1 MIQAR
6 ARGSQDVPIPLP
18 CRVLFQRQC
27 SLPLGGV
34 PCWMVDL
41 GIVSRICHASSIN
54 KMLLSTNSECHNQHA
69 RPRKHQQHTS
79 AFCSVSA
86 SFLHALTYD
95 PRRIAFATDGN
106 MLDGRMICATSR
118 LEQISSLHLPMIVLR
133 RRLSTSINDCRLRA
147 LFGE

>member
-1 MIQAR
+1 M
-6 ARGSQDVPIPLP
+6 D
-18 CRVLFQRQC
+18 RVDIC
-27 SLPLGGV
+27 
-34 PCWMVDL
+34 
-41 GIVSRICHASSIN
+41 VSVQILS
-54 KMLLSTNSECHNQHA
+54 LLSMSAWPGLGQSPSVKGLTSAVSAEFATPQASTRCYYLPTPNATINTP

-118 LEQISSLHLPMIVLR
+118 LEQISSLHLPMILLR